1 MSRRLEDLVRRRRR
15 SAIDAALILVIIILM
30 VQMWLLT
37 AALESVLAGHHDV
50 ALPGFLTSLA
60 LFAACAGLYRLVV
73 RLDRSPGPED
83 RSSKHGPWAVG

>member
-1 MSRRLEDLVRRRRR
+1 VSRRLADRDRRRVRA
-15 SAIDAALILVIIILM
+15 AIDAVLILIIIILM

-50 ALPGFLTSLA
+50 ALPGLLTSLA

-83 RSSKHGPWAVG
+83 PSSEHGPWAVG